1 MKNKPHV
8 INFFVAVLWVYFAWT
23 FLSYFLIT
31 HKPSALIFFVTNS
44 VTVILFLFR
53 KNPLATS
60 DKSFDWFCAIAGS
73 FFSML
78 FRPASGIFLFGEI
91 FTLIGSLFQLF
102 GILSLNRSFG
112 IIPANRGI
120 HQRGAYRFIRHPMY
134 LGAIIFCLG
143 FFLANISMWNGII
156 FSFIVMAEITRII
169 NEEEFFAKDE
179 EYQKYKAKVR
189 WRLIPYV
196 F

>member
-23 FLSYFLIT
+23 FLSYFLAT

-60 DKSFDWFCAIAGS
+60 DKSFDWFCAITGS

-78 FRPASGIFLFGEI
+78 FRPASGFFLFAEI
-91 FTLIGSLFQLF
+91 LTLLGAFFQLF

-120 HQRGAYRFIRHPMY
+120 HQGGAYRFIRHPMY

-143 FFLANISMWNGII
+143 FFLANISKL
-156 FSFIVMAEITRII
+156 VP
-169 NEEEFFAKDE
+169 
-179 EYQKYKAKVR
+179 Q
-189 WRLIPYV
+189 
-196 F
+196 